1 MSNIV
6 KESGHE
12 IELEKDKIV
21 SIEFMGKKVTVGQ
34 NVIAN
39 GRIFK
44 PAGTLGVVVRLHWPY
59 KSGLTSDIIEVVFE
73 GSSETHFMKF
83 KDLM

>member
-1 MSNIV
+1 MTTVSA
-6 KESGHE
+6 SGFTL
-12 IELEKDKIV
+12 ELQKDKIA
-21 SIEFMGKKVTVGQ
+21 SIEHMGKKICVGQ
-34 NVIAN
+34 LVIAN

-73 GSSETHFMKF
+73 GNSETHFMKF